1 VVAGAAGAAGVGAV
15 AAGVGAAT
23 AGVGAAGAAA
33 TGVGAFVDG
42 GAAEP
47 VEVAEFPPP
56 HAAAT
61 AITKPRF
68 FIFEKTLRRP
78 V

>member
-1 VVAGAAGAAGVGAV
+1 VGAL
-15 AAGVGAAT
+15 
-23 AGVGAAGAAA
+23 
-33 TGVGAFVDG
+33 VDG
-42 GAAEP
+42 GAADP

-61 AITKPRF
+61 AITRPRF
-68 FIFEKTLRRP
+68 FIFEKTLRTP